1 MGHAT
6 DRTPGPGAEPFR
18 HDGGRTGVL
27 FCHGFT
33 GSPASLRPWAEQL
46 AAVGL
51 SVRLP
56 LLPGHGTHW
65 RDLALTRW
73 PDWYL
78 AVEREL
84 LDLAAGCDQVF
95 VMGLSMGGTLTLR
108 LAEQQP
114 DAVSGVVLVNPSLHR
129 RRPEMRLLP
138 VLRHVVPSVAGIG
151 SDIKK
156 GGQDEEAYSRTPLQ
170 PLHSL
175 TELWADVAANLAQV
189 ACPTLVFV
197 SDDDHVVDPSNAV
210 DVVEGVGA
218 TDITVVPLHD
228 SYHVATL
235 DHDAP
240 LIAQQSLAFVRRLT
254 GDLSIPDAGTSS
266 SDVEQA
272 R

>member
-1 MGHAT
+1 M
-6 DRTPGPGAEPFR
+6 
-18 HDGGRTGVL
+18 L
-27 FCHGFT
+27 LCHGFT

-78 AVEREL
+78 TVEREL
-84 LDLAAGCDQVF
+84 TDLTEQCDHVF

-108 LAEQQP
+108 LAQQHP
-114 DAVSGVVLVNPSLHR
+114 DSVSGIVLVNPSLHR
-129 RRPEMRLLP
+129 RRPEMRLVP
-138 VLRHVVPSVAGIG
+138 YLRHAVPSVAGIG

-170 PLHSL
+170 ALHSL
-175 TELWADVAANLAQV
+175 TELWADVSANLSQV
-189 ACPTLVFV
+189 TCPVLVLA
-197 SDDDHVVDPSNAV
+197 SDEDHVVDPSNAV
-210 DVVEGVGA
+210 EVVEGVGA
-218 TDITVVPLHD
+218 ADVSLVPLHN

-235 DHDAP
+235 DYDAP
-240 LIAQQSLAFVRRLT
+240 LIVDHSLAFVRRLT
-254 GDLSIPDAGTSS
+254 GDDTLPDVGVEAQAGQPS
-266 SDVEQA
+266 
-272 R
+272 